1 VTLTAGSRLGPYE
14 IVSALGA
21 GGMGEVYRAKDPR
34 LGRGVAVK
42 VLPASF
48 STDADRLRR
57 FEREVHSG
65 CVMIPLWN
73 HKELPMATVTVKD
86 LPEKLHRQLKARA
99 LRHRRSLNSEIIEV
113 LEAATT
119 SQKVDPDSLLARAA
133 ALRSRVGGRLTDT
146 DLAALRQA
154 GRR

>member
-1 VTLTAGSRLGPYE
+1 MTLAAGSRLGPYE

-21 GGMGEVYRAKDPR
+21 GGWERCIARRTRGSGAGRGQEVWFSP
-34 LGRGVAVK
+34 LGRVG
-42 VLPASF
+42 
-48 STDADRLRR
+48 R
-57 FEREVHSG
+57 REVHSG

-119 SQKVDPDSLLARAA
+119 SQRVDPDSLLARAA

>member
-1 VTLTAGSRLGPYE
+1 
-14 IVSALGA
+14 
-21 GGMGEVYRAKDPR
+21 
-34 LGRGVAVK
+34 
-42 VLPASF
+42 
-48 STDADRLRR
+48 
-57 FEREVHSG
+57 
-65 CVMIPLWN
+65 
-73 HKELPMATVTVKD
+73 MATVTVKD

>member
-1 VTLTAGSRLGPYE
+1 
-14 IVSALGA
+14 
-21 GGMGEVYRAKDPR
+21 
-34 LGRGVAVK
+34 
-42 VLPASF
+42 
-48 STDADRLRR
+48 
-57 FEREVHSG
+57 
-65 CVMIPLWN
+65 
-73 HKELPMATVTVKD
+73 MATVTVKD

-119 SQKVDPDSLLARAA
+119 SQKVDLDSLLARAA